1 MTTDTATPKRVIS
14 RRAWIVY
21 CAVCLI
27 FGTTFLAMKIG
38 SNAGMPPFPA
48 VGIRFTAAGVL
59 LVDLRGGIFRRG
71 GRSCRGLSGSARRAR
86 VNPVHGIGLSRP
98 AFGGHP

>member
-21 CAVCLI
+21 RAVCLI

-48 VGIRFTAAGVL
+48 AGIRFMEMGSRAGPSEVIL
-59 LVDLRGGIFRRG
+59 ENSLPLCF
-71 GRSCRGLSGSARRAR
+71 
-86 VNPVHGIGLSRP
+86 H
-98 AFGGHP
+98 HPMPMIRQDYHR

>member
-1 MTTDTATPKRVIS
+1 MDRLLCRVPHL
-14 RRAWIVY
+14 RY
-21 CAVCLI
+21 DF
-27 FGTTFLAMKIG
+27 FGDELSMKIG

-71 GRSCRGLSGSARRAR
+71 GRSCRGLSGAARRAR